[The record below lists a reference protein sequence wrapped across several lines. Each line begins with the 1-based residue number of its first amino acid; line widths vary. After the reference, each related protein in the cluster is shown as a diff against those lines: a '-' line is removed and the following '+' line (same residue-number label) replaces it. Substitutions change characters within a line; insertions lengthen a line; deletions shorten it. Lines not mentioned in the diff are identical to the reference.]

1 VIDPDI
7 PEAKFIVPDR
17 PSSSEFCFKCRTK
30 CSQRSRHKIGNYDEN
45 ARKESGVV
53 ESWHYAS
60 QTHLVTHSCPLF
72 RCECLF
78 IREHNT
84 HADPL
89 TYNGSALCIPAKVT
103 HADRHFD

>member
-1 VIDPDI
+1 MIEPDL
-7 PEAKFIVPDR
+7 PEVKFIVPDR
-17 PSSSEFCFKCRTK
+17 PSSFKFCFKCRAK

-60 QTHLVTHSCPLF
+60 QTHLVIHSCLLF

-84 HADPL
+84 QADHL
-89 TYNGSALCIPAKVT
+89 TYSGSALCIPTQDT
-103 HADRHFD
+103 HANHHSD